1 MTTLQSTIVEE
12 RVDLQGR
19 VDVLGTIRSM
29 LSGYSG
35 GITII
40 REMAQNAD
48 DVPGDDERWLEFHFQ
63 PDRLIIKN
71 STLFRPIDFENIS
84 TIARGGKRQEQRR
97 TIGMFGVGFLSVY
110 QLTDTPII
118 RSSGIEQCM
127 RPQEHGFP
135 ISRKASPVTS
145 HTEFE
150 LPYRRERT
158 SVGDWLEM
166 PEVTDEWIGQILAD
180 LPREAYRLLF
190 FLRRLRRV
198 TVYQEG
204 NLVIEVC
211 RTIQRGN
218 DGIERLILQTRR
230 GSNVAARQT
239 WLRFSADVSG
249 EMPERKDGSPAKDP
263 LVQVVFPDADVPEA
277 LVREHLEGRLY
288 NYLPTDIPTGL
299 PFQINGDFY
308 PSTDRKSIDNDHPN
322 HCDWNTRVLRALGEC
337 VAGALPALLAHFTA
351 QPLLLYQRIDTRD
364 ARPLVAPIVERL
376 YAAARPLPIFY
387 AAGGWALASEV
398 RWVHPQLR
406 AAAEGAS
413 ALLLS
418 AAIQEA
424 AAPLVKRLGVP
435 EFTFAELLQQI
446 QTDLANSH
454 TLAEGPAYLRTPAQ
468 LNTLYATLDTDIAR
482 GHDALVSAT
491 RIFLDHTGRLYSAK
505 ECVRSP
511 DPTLRDNLAES
522 GLHFWTGDP
531 ERYRTAARLVDR
543 FTLSHLWKMLHTEVK
558 NKKLLPDM
566 PLADAPAWLNSPT
579 KLYTLYRTIIRTRE
593 QPNKS
598 EVANLP
604 LCLNRERRLSFP
616 TKLRLPDGEPL
627 LYEMFADDCDAPLIA
642 KAVYVYDEHN
652 FRRLYEDL
660 GVPPFTL
667 DDLFDRLGKL
677 AREEVPLEQAHPCL
691 NSREKL
697 LRLYRYLR
705 DKRPSLARDQIENLR
720 HRLPI
725 WLCRNGWLRCAKE
738 LNLPPKNADLPQGVM
753 VNNVLDLQTGDL
765 LHTFVEEVIEL
776 RPLSQQ
782 QFVLHSLLPQYGTLD
797 RTLQMGALRYLRDNL
812 ALFRPDEPVMR
823 ALRQAALIYGEDQ
836 QLHPAEELCLPR
848 ADGHPLFAPHLREIH
863 AGWYAAPS
871 GDLTKWL
878 WFPFFHALEIGG
890 YPPPAVVLKT
900 IRSIIAQP
908 PQGQARDS
916 IEKIFRF
923 LESQWERYYQ
933 DTNLAGSLRALKWL
947 PADGDEG
954 DWYKPEDLYMRQDKP
969 LVSDVAK
976 VLGFTEA
983 RRPKASIADALR
995 FPTKV
1000 AVPLLVKQLLSLSK
1014 RLEPVSPY
1022 LYQVLGRDVE
1032 HDDQLKPL
1040 RGCAVIYTEDDTKK
1054 GRHWQANQVFLS
1066 DQRQHFGHYRG
1077 YVAPNDDARHLLK
1090 RLGAK
1095 EQPSHK
1101 DFVELLRE
1109 IGAQHRAGV
1118 PEADVQLVRNAY
1130 ERLADADD
1138 LVIETLATL
1147 PCVLIPALAESD
1159 QPPCW
1164 TLCRPDH
1171 AILLPPDR
1179 YHTRIPDLPVASY
1192 TPLGERLLRGI
1203 GVRPIEDLLQVT
1215 FELTPERARPK
1226 DLTPI
1231 FSRLTYAIRR
1241 LLHHAKC
1248 DLDRDEPAVLDVLT
1262 RLNCSYE
1269 QAIQVVYSVTVGT
1282 QTYASGSC
1290 KQESYYDPKQHLLL
1304 LYDRL
1309 TPAQEQREL
1318 ARVLQQIPAL
1328 SDCSFALLTQLLGEP
1343 ENARAILDDERITQ
1357 LPPALEPAPVEQT
1370 AAPMT
1375 LGAADEP
1382 LLDPEP
1388 VQNAPP
1394 EPAPADARRSP
1405 PPTGAESKSS
1415 LAPDVAATQPRL
1427 SPPPALGNGTSKSA
1441 SPPVPAHGV
1450 SSQVAR
1456 AAKQPGATNGQ
1467 HPRADAQRPGS
1478 TATPAAKPHPSAPPF
1493 QGPSTLSSPRL
1504 ATDRDSLTD
1513 RVRRWAEVS
1522 GLAVESTPPATPPA
1536 PRSWR
1541 VPAQPTEK
1549 NQARVVLS
1557 FPEVMGGFLRLA
1569 GRLRSLFLDHP
1580 TSVECETDFG
1590 DTFTLWFDW
1599 TRETPIAYNQQKLRD
1614 FFLDQ
1619 GIPAGGIVYLE
1630 RLHGQRFRLFF
1641 NQNPHT
1647 VREVRIAF
1655 NEQGEVRYELLD
1667 EVEVACET
1675 DEAVYRAEK
1684 RFEDQ
1689 AALWLE
1695 AAGKKSV
1702 EETLCDLLMAAPDG
1716 WVHQDDLKAMVG
1728 AERMVSASTVEQV
1741 LRQNPTFVSDGQSNW
1756 RLDAAALLSDTRNQP
1771 VQRWRKATN
1780 ALLASDDGLLG
1791 AARETI
1797 HPLLAQLQGRM
1808 LRLEASAIQIDPDH
1822 EEAALLGQ
1830 LEREPHNPIAS
1841 AGLRRWL
1848 QQRAAAAA
1856 PELASDE
1863 RLRAVLRV
1871 ASQPVWDGALR
1882 PLLREQLAELQRGHR
1897 YGQALALAQ
1906 GWADFDKAHGLDLP
1920 ALAAEAEAWQLIC
1933 HDDPTVEQVLKAL
1946 AVAPTLLE
1954 ARRKLHL
1961 AAQAALRRHSPDH
1974 WLTYGSDEQA
1984 AAAFVAYV
1992 KQLAEARARLERA
2005 HQSAFDRTVL
2015 EEARKLWPLLG
2026 DHGRLRLLLWL
2037 CPLIPEALPLNEP
2050 ELRLLLGVA
2059 RAHQRTLNG
2068 LLIGLAGW
2076 RLCPEGSPV
2085 QPEIAAQLAECCCAL
2100 ELWEKANN
2108 TPWKSK
2114 LDRRHSDELRRGW
2127 ERNARSQIDRERQR
2141 LRDLQQPDLSPLGE
2155 TLAEDRVALHREWER
2170 ELRKLI
2176 ESAG

>member
-1 MTTLQSTIVEE
+1 MTTLPSTIAEE

-19 VDVLGTIRSM
+19 VDVLGTIHSM

-71 STLFRPIDFENIS
+71 STLFRDIDFENIS
-84 TIARGGKRQEQRR
+84 TIARGGKRLEQRR

-118 RSSGIEQCM
+118 RSNGIEQRM
-127 RPQEHGFP
+127 QPQEHGFP

-158 SVGDWLEM
+158 SVGDWLDM

-230 GSNVAARQT
+230 GDNVAARQT

-249 EMPERKDGSPAKDP
+249 EMPKRKDGVPAKDP

-277 LVREHLEGRLY
+277 QVREHLEGRLY

-299 PFQINGDFY
+299 PFQLNGDFY
-308 PSTDRKSIDNDHPN
+308 PSTDRKGIDNDHLN
-322 HCDWNTRVLRALGEC
+322 HHEWNTRVLHALGEC
-337 VAGALPALLAHFTA
+337 VAGALPALLACFTA
-351 QPLLLYQRIDTRD
+351 QPLLLYQRIDTRN

-376 YAAARPLPIFY
+376 YAAARPLRIFY

-418 AAIQEA
+418 AAIQAA
-424 AAPLVKRLGVP
+424 AAPLVERLGVP

-446 QTDLANSH
+446 QIDLANSH

-491 RIFLDHTGRLYSAK
+491 RIFLDHTGRLSSAK

-511 DPTLRDNLAES
+511 DQTLRDNLAES

-531 ERYRTAARLVDR
+531 ERYRSAAHLVAP
-543 FTLSHLWKMLHTEVK
+543 FTLSHLWDALRKQLAQ
-558 NKKLLPDM
+558 DM
-566 PLADAPAWLNSPT
+566 PLADAPAWLNTTT
-579 KLYTLYRTIIRTRE
+579 KLYRLYRTILRTRD

-604 LCLNRERRLSFP
+604 LCLNRRQRLCSP
-616 TKLRLPDGEPL
+616 TKLRRPEGDPA
-627 LYEMFADDCDAPLIA
+627 LYDIFADDPDTALIA
-642 KAVYVYDEHN
+642 KEIYDQRD
-652 FRRLYEDL
+652 FRSLYEDL

-667 DDLFDRLGKL
+667 DDLFDRLGKI

-725 WLCRNGWLRCAKE
+725 WLCRNGRLRYAKE
-738 LNLPPKNADLPQGVM
+738 LNLPPKNADLPQGVT

-776 RPLSQQ
+776 RPLSPQ

-797 RTLQMGALRYLRDNL
+797 RTVQMGALRYLRDHL
-812 ALFRPDEPVMR
+812 AIFRPDEPVMR

-836 QLHPAEELCLPR
+836 QLHRAEELCLPR
-848 ADGHPLFAPHLREIH
+848 ADGHALFAPHLREIH

-871 GDLTKWL
+871 GDLTKWI
-878 WFPFFHALEIGG
+878 WYDFFRALGIGS

-900 IRSIIAQP
+900 IRNITAQP
-908 PQGQARDS
+908 PQGQARDT

-933 DTNLAGSLRALKWL
+933 DTNLAGSLRSLKWL

-954 DWYKPEDLYMRQDKP
+954 DWYRPGELYMRQDKP
-969 LVSDVAK
+969 LVSYAAA

-983 RRPKASIADALR
+983 RRPKVSIADALG

-1000 AVPLLVKQLLSLSK
+1000 PVHVLVQQLLALSQ
-1014 RLEPVSPY
+1014 RGEPATPY
-1022 LYQVLGRDVE
+1022 LYQVLSRDLE
-1032 HDDQLKPL
+1032 QDEQLKPL
-1040 RGCAVIYTEDDTKK
+1040 RGRKVIYSGDRYWSAE
-1054 GRHWQANQVFLS
+1054 QVFVS
-1066 DQRQHFGHYRG
+1066 DQRPQFGRYRG
-1077 YVAPNDDARHLLK
+1077 YLTQNDARELLIK
-1090 RLGAK
+1090 LRAK

-1109 IGAQHRAGV
+1109 ISAQHRADV
-1118 PEADVQLVRNAY
+1118 PEEDVRLVLNAY

-1138 LVIETLATL
+1138 RVIETLATL
-1147 PCVLIPALAESD
+1147 PCVLIPVKAEEGRLAG
-1159 QPPCW
+1159 W
-1164 TLCRPDH
+1164 TLCLPDH
-1171 AILLPPDR
+1171 AILIPPDR
-1179 YHTRIPDLPVASY
+1179 YHKRIPDLPVASY
-1192 TPLGERLLRGI
+1192 TPPGERLLERI
-1203 GVRPIEDLLQVT
+1203 GVRRLQAVLRVE
-1215 FELTPERARPK
+1215 FGLTPEHTRPK

-1231 FSRLTYAIRR
+1231 FSKLTYAIRR
-1241 LLHHAKC
+1241 LLHHGRR
-1248 DLDRDEPAVLDVLT
+1248 DLSQDEPAVLAVLT
-1262 RLNCSYE
+1262 RLKCYR
-1269 QAIQVVYSVTVGT
+1269 QRAIQVVYKAQLGS
-1282 QTYASGSC
+1282 QTYSSALTNEASH
-1290 KQESYYDPKQHLLL
+1290 YDPDQHLLYL
-1304 LYDRL
+1304 REGL
-1309 TPAQEQREL
+1309 TPREEQREL
-1318 ARVLQQIPAL
+1318 ARVLRQIPAL
-1328 SDCSFALLTQLLGEP
+1328 GSHSLALLTELLAEP
-1343 ENARAILDDERITQ
+1343 EDARTILDDNEITP
-1357 LPPALEPAPVEQT
+1357 LPPDLDDFELAPVEQT

-1388 VQNAPP
+1388 LQNAPP
-1394 EPAPADARRSP
+1394 EPTPADARRSP
-1405 PPTGAESKSS
+1405 APTGVEPTSA
-1415 LAPDVAATQPRL
+1415 LAPDAAAPQQRF
-1427 SPPPALGNGTSKSA
+1427 SPPPALGNGASKSA
-1441 SPPVPAHGV
+1441 PQPAPAHGA
-1450 SSQVAR
+1450 SSQAAR
-1456 AAKQPGATNGQ
+1456 ATPQPGATNGQ
-1467 HPRADAQRPGS
+1467 HPHADAQRPGP

-1493 QGPSTLSSPRL
+1493 QGPSTLRSPQL
-1504 ATDRDSLTD
+1504 ATDRDGLTD
-1513 RVRRWAEVS
+1513 RVRRWDEVR
-1522 GLAVESTPPATPPA
+1522 GLAAESAPLATPPA
-1536 PRSWR
+1536 PRPWR

-1557 FPEVMGGFLRLA
+1557 FPEVMYGFLRITA
-1569 GRLRSLFLDHP
+1569 ALRSLFLDRP
-1580 TSVECETDFG
+1580 SSVECETEFG
-1590 DTFTLWFDW
+1590 DPFTLWFDW
-1599 TRETPIAYNQQKLRD
+1599 SRETPIVYNQQHLRD

-1630 RLHGQRFRLFF
+1630 RLHGQRFRLFY
-1641 NQNPHT
+1641 NQAPHT

-1667 EVEVACET
+1667 AVEVVCET
-1675 DEAVYRAEK
+1675 DEAIYRAEK

-1716 WVHQDDLKAMVG
+1716 WVHQDDLQAMVG

-1741 LRQNPTFVSDGQSNW
+1741 LRQKPAFASDGQGHW
-1756 RLDAAALLSDTRNQP
+1756 RLDAAALLNDTRNQP

-1780 ALLASDDGLLG
+1780 ALLASDDGLLD

-1808 LRLEASAIQIDPDH
+1808 LRLEAAASQVDPAH
-1822 EEAALLGQ
+1822 EEAALLEQ
-1830 LEREPHNPIAS
+1830 LGREPRNQIAS
-1841 AGLRRWL
+1841 AGLKGWL
-1848 QQRAAAAA
+1848 QQRAAAPA

-1863 RLRAVLRV
+1863 RLRALLR
-1871 ASQPVWDGALR
+1871 AAPQPVWDAALR
-1882 PLLREQLAELQRGHR
+1882 TLLREQLAELQRGRR
-1897 YGQALALAQ
+1897 YEQALALAQ
-1906 GWADFDKAHGLDLP
+1906 SWADFDQAHGLDLP
-1920 ALAAEAEAWQLIC
+1920 VLAAEAEAAQLIRQEV
-1933 HDDPTVEQVLKAL
+1933 PTVEQVLRAL
-1946 AVAPTLLE
+1946 AIAPTLLE
-1954 ARRKLHL
+1954 ARTKLHL
-1961 AAQAALRRHSPDH
+1961 ATQAALRQHPPDH
-1974 WLTYGSDEQA
+1974 WLSCGPNEQA
-1984 AAAFVAYV
+1984 VTAFIASV
-1992 KQLAEARARLERA
+1992 KQLADARAYLGRA
-2005 HQSAFDRTVL
+2005 HQPVFDRTVL
-2015 EEARKLWPLLG
+2015 EEARKLWPHLD
-2026 DHGRLRLLLWL
+2026 DHGKLRLLLWL
-2037 CPLIPEALPLNEP
+2037 RPLIPTALQLNES
-2050 ELRLLLGVA
+2050 ELRLLLRVA
-2059 RAHQRTLNG
+2059 RAHQGTLNG
-2068 LLIGLAGW
+2068 LLIGQAAWL
-2076 RLCPEGSPV
+2076 LCPEGRPV
-2085 QPEIAAQLAECCCAL
+2085 QPEIAAHLAMCCCTL

-2108 TPWKSK
+2108 TSWKAK
-2114 LDRRHSDELRRGW
+2114 LDRTHSEELRRGW
-2127 ERNARSQIDRERQR
+2127 ERNTRSQIDRERRR
-2141 LRDLQQPDLSPLGE
+2141 LHELQQPDHSPLGE
-2155 TLAEDRVALHREWER
+2155 TLAEDRAALCRDWER

-2176 ESAG
+2176 GSAG